1 MSKQYEQKFR
11 PAWLKD
17 PLLKQWLTTAESTSG
32 IVAKCKFC
40 GSRLTSRY
48 ADLKNHANS
57 KKHLHKLP
65 VHLRDLVLSQKQNK
79 IVNSYLALASLMGS
93 TADDIVDAIKKTL
106 NTYNLNLK
114 CAISPSYLECFKK
127 FNF

>member
-48 ADLKNHANS
+48 ADLKNHTNF
-57 KKHLHKLP
+57 KKHKSNANLFLGP
-65 VHLRDLVLSQKQNK
+65 SPQTTLSFAGFSSEITK
-79 IVNSYLALASLMGS
+79 
-93 TADDIVDAIKKTL
+93 TKKT
-106 NTYNLNLK
+106 
-114 CAISPSYLECFKK
+114 
-127 FNF
+127 

>member
-1 MSKQYEQKFR
+1 
-11 PAWLKD
+11 
-17 PLLKQWLTTAESTSG
+17 
-32 IVAKCKFC
+32 VAKCKFC

-93 TADDIVDAIKKTL
+93 TADDIVDATKK
-106 NTYNLNLK
+106 N
-114 CAISPSYLECFKK
+114 FKYV
-127 FNF
+127 